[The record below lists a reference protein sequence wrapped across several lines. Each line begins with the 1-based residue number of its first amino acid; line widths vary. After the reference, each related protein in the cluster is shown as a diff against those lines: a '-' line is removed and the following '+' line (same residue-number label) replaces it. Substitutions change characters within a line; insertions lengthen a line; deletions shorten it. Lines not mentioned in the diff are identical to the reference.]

1 MLRVQT
7 LVCFCPANAANL
19 VKSERETYDTEI
31 SKTFIS
37 FNLFDLCSGIL
48 FRCFGSNP
56 KFNSAKT
63 TLFCQSQTDYQSAD
77 GKTTENAVMEVSGGK
92 IIKIEKSAN
101 FKIPTDAQVFDYS
114 DKFIIPGLIDTHAHL
129 YTNLTFGHSTNPA
142 LPPLFIAGGVTS
154 IIVPGSGDPEGD
166 IALKNR
172 VDSGRVVGPR
182 MFVAGEYIDM
192 EPLNVPWMEAAKSE
206 TEAKAKLDMWFSR
219 GATAVK
225 VYTGMRGEML
235 RTVINYAHQRGFKVN
250 GHLERE
256 TWGKAIEMGIDVLHH
271 GIYSFPEIMP
281 KDIPAQA
288 IGMINFA
295 PPEYEKF
302 YQAIVEAEFQI
313 ATNPSRF
320 QSRRRSKSRFCTTV
334 VALEPPDATKYFMSA
349 QQPFYAPDAWKRV
362 EQRFNAEKKKYAL
375 LLTNKN
381 VDFVREAHKAGAM
394 LSTGTDMTNLQML
407 PAFSLY
413 REMEIF
419 GEAGMK
425 PMEVLKAA
433 TYNGAYAIGR
443 SDLIGS
449 LEVGKA
455 ADFVVLNANPLENI
469 GNVRQVFRV
478 SKNGTIY
485 VPEEVTKSL
494 KGRIH

>member
-1 MLRVQT
+1 MPQIWLSQNEKRM
-7 LVCFCPANAANL
+7 
-19 VKSERETYDTEI
+19 I
-31 SKTFIS
+31 
-37 FNLFDLCSGIL
+37 
-48 FRCFGSNP
+48 P
-56 KFNSAKT
+56 KFLKLLLALISSIYVAGFFFDVSA
-63 TLFCQSQTDYQSAD
+63 QTPSSTPQKLHYFVKAKLIINPAD

-281 KDIPAQA
+281 KDIPAQT

-295 PPEYEKF
+295 PPEYDKF
-302 YQAIVEAEFQI
+302 YQAIVDADFKSAQIQAVFKAAAEAKVVFV
-313 ATNPSRF
+313 P
-320 QSRRRSKSRFCTTV
+320 TV

>member
-1 MLRVQT
+1 MQPRMNKDKHRYFIDSNFSFWLFVVSI
-7 LVCFCPANAANL
+7 L
-19 VKSERETYDTEI
+19 
-31 SKTFIS
+31 FIS
-37 FNLFDLCSGIL
+37 FSHNFAQTPTPTPQKLHYFVKAKLII
-48 FRCFGSNP
+48 NP
-56 KFNSAKT
+56 
-63 TLFCQSQTDYQSAD
+63 AD
-77 GKTTENAVMEVSGGK
+77 GKTTENAVMEVSSGK
-92 IIKIEKSAN
+92 IVKIDKIAN
-101 FKIPTDAQVFDYS
+101 VNIPADAQIFDYS

-129 YTNLTFGHSTNPA
+129 YTSLTFGHSTNPA

-154 IIVPGSGDPEGD
+154 ILVPGSGDPEGD

-172 VDSGRVVGPR
+172 VDSGRAVGPR
-182 MFVAGEYIDM
+182 MFLAGEYIDM
-192 EPLNVPWMEAAKSE
+192 KPLNVPWMEAVESELEIKS
-206 TEAKAKLDMWFSR
+206 KLDMWFSR
-219 GATAVK
+219 GAAAVK
-225 VYTGMRGEML
+225 VYTGIKGEML
-235 RTVINYAHQRGFKVN
+235 RTVINHAHLRGYKVN

-256 TWGKAIEMGIDVLHH
+256 SWGNAIEMGIDVLHH

-281 KDIPAQA
+281 KDIPPQT

-295 PPEYEKF
+295 PPEYDKY
-302 YQAIVEAEFQI
+302 YQAIVDADFKSPQLQAVFKAAAE
-313 ATNPSRF
+313 
-320 QSRRRSKSRFCTTV
+320 SKVVFVPTV
-334 VALEPPDATKYFMSA
+334 VALEPPDATKDFMSA

-381 VDFVREAHKAGAM
+381 IDFVRESHKAGVILA
-394 LSTGTDMTNLQML
+394 TGTDLTNLQML

-413 REMEIF
+413 REMELF
-419 GEAGMK
+419 AEAGLK

-433 TYNGAYAIGR
+433 TFNGAYAIGR
-443 SDLIGS
+443 ADLIGS

-469 GNVRQVFRV
+469 SNVRQVFRV
-478 SKNGTIY
+478 GKNGTIY